1 MFFFFLASKPSQPE
15 TSEAD
20 IPRVMFTGVV
30 DDAGAMAV
38 KDMGGVLVQSTAEC
52 THLVTDKVRRTIKF
66 LCCLAQGC
74 QIVSTKWLDESR
86 AHGGFV
92 SADKYLLKDRGAER
106 QHNFSLSKSIVSAR
120 TSPLLAGWKVHMT
133 DNIKPPPF
141 EMGEIIRS
149 AGGEVRARLPS
160 IICTLT
166 SFSLRYCRQCPL
178 QCLIT
183 CL

>member
-1 MFFFFLASKPSQPE
+1 
-15 TSEAD
+15 
-20 IPRVMFTGVV
+20 MFTGVV
-30 DDAGAMAV
+30 DDAGANAA
-38 KDMGGVLVQSTAEC
+38 KEMGGLLVQSVADC

-92 SADKYLLKDRGAER
+92 SADGYLLRDRVAER
-106 QHNFSLSKSIVSAR
+106 QHNFSLGKSIMAAR

-133 DNIKPPPF
+133 DNIKPSPI
-141 EMGEIIRS
+141 EMSEIIRS
-149 AGGEVRARLPS
+149 AGGEVRAGLRAMVAALYY
-160 IICTLT
+160 CL
-166 SFSLRYCRQCPL
+166 FRYCLRCRRLCP
-178 QCLIT
+178 IT